1 MEQPLLIDRSTTIK
15 QLLDFKQEEV
25 IAALVKLNK
34 NFSKL
39 RNPVLRKILA
49 RRVSIADA
57 CKIAGCNIH
66 EFLRTMENIGF
77 QLHASSTDSLPL
89 KTQDFQ
95 APAAEVTIELDV
107 RPVLAENKDPLKL
120 IMLKANE
127 LQSGQYLKIINTFE
141 PLPLINLLS
150 GKGFSAHT
158 QFISR
163 DLVHTFFHRT
173 EGGNIPPISTPA
185 IEKTP
190 LYNIETLLKKYEGKL
205 VEIDVTM
212 FEMPKP
218 MLTILEKLEQMKE
231 DEALFVHH
239 KKVPVYLLPHLRE
252 KGYEYVIQD
261 EGGSKVTLFIY
272 KL

>member
-1 MEQPLLIDRSTTIK
+1 MEQPFIIDRNTTIK
-15 QLLDFKQEEV
+15 QLLDFRQEEV
-25 IAALVKLNK
+25 IAALTKLNK
-34 NFSKL
+34 NFNKL

-49 RRVSIADA
+49 RRVSISDA

-77 QLHASSTDSLPL
+77 QLQTSSSDSLPL
-89 KTQDFQ
+89 KTEGFQ
-95 APAAEVTIELDV
+95 APAPEATIELDV

-127 LQSGQYLKIINTFE
+127 LKSGQYLKIINTFE

-158 QFISR
+158 QFISK
-163 DLVHTFFHRT
+163 DLIHTYFHRT
-173 EGGNIPPISTPA
+173 GTGNIAPVAPPK

-218 MLTILEKLEQMKE
+218 MLTILEKLEQMKD

-261 EGGSKVTLFIY
+261 DGGSKVTLFIY